1 MSDAPPA
8 GGGGHGDRPLDDDL
22 RWGLIYAHNRANANT
37 GEIEKLTATI
47 EALVELL
54 VASGLDPERLEEAK
68 AQAAKGVRRRFK
80 ERGMATIRQEFDM
93 PKREFLGGPEIDC
106 ASRVELCGAACCRL
120 GVGLSTEDVR
130 EGILRWD
137 PAEPYALERA
147 DDGWC
152 VHMERGS
159 CRCTV
164 YDARPV
170 PCRGFD
176 CREDRRIWLDF
187 EGRVPNPGLA
197 DPDWPRSLEE
207 TG

>member
-1 MSDAPPA
+1 MSDGPQVGANGSGA
-8 GGGGHGDRPLDDDL
+8 RPLDDDL

-37 GEIEKLTATI
+37 GELEKLAATI

-54 VASGLDPERLEEAK
+54 VESGLDPERLEAVRAK
-68 AQAAKGVRRRFK
+68 AAEGVRRRFK
-80 ERGMATIRQEFDM
+80 ERGMATIRQEFDV
-93 PKREFLGGPEIDC
+93 PKREFTGGPEIDC

-130 EGILRWD
+130 EGVLRWD
-137 PAEPYALERA
+137 PAEPYALERG

-164 YDARPV
+164 YEA
-170 PCRGFD
+170 
-176 CREDRRIWLDF
+176 
-187 EGRVPNPGLA
+187 
-197 DPDWPRSLEE
+197 
-207 TG
+207 